1 MENTKKMLSFI
12 QSSPTSYQAVD
23 TIKGELD
30 KLGFIELKEG
40 ETFKLE
46 KGKSYYVTR
55 NYSSIIA
62 FKVGTRLNRMS
73 YHIVASHSDAPSF
86 KLKPKNKK
94 NNSGY
99 EVINTE
105 VYGGP
110 IYNTWMDRLLSIAG
124 RVIVKEND
132 QVVIK
137 PVHIKKPMCIIP
149 NLAIH
154 MNRSVND
161 GVKLNPQIDLLP
173 MVSMNQNFDVMDVVA
188 KEVNVIKENIL
199 DTDLFLYPVDQ
210 GAVWGDNNEFVSI
223 YHLDDLQCAY
233 TTLQGFIKG
242 SNQDTVSVYCCFDN
256 EEVGSGTKQGADS
269 TFLMDTLQRINSG
282 LGNNPEQL
290 QQALASSMIVSADN
304 AHSIHP
310 NHPEKSDPTNVVSI
324 NDGIVL
330 KYNANQ
336 HYSTDGLS
344 AALFKEICHDEQIQ
358 FQSFTNRSDE
368 RGGGTLGAISTSHVS
383 ILSVDI
389 GCAQLAMH
397 SAFETAGVQ
406 DTDMMILAMEKFFNA
421 HLVSDANHQYRIE
434 R

>member
-1 MENTKKMLSFI
+1 MENTKKMMSFI
-12 QSSPTSYQAVD
+12 QSSPTCYQAVD
-23 TIKGELD
+23 TIKGELV
-30 KLGFIELKEG
+30 KEG
-40 ETFKLE
+40 FQEIKESDTYHLE
-46 KGKSYYVTR
+46 KGKKYFVIR

-62 FKVGTRLNRMS
+62 FKIGERLNQMS
-73 YHIVASHSDAPSF
+73 YHVVASHSDAPSF
-86 KLKPKNKK
+86 KLKPKHKK
-94 NNSGY
+94 TNSGY
-99 EVINTE
+99 EVMNTE

-110 IYNTWMDRLLSIAG
+110 IYNTWMDRLLSVAG
-124 RVIVKEND
+124 RVLVKEND
-132 QVVIK
+132 TIRIL
-137 PVHIKKPMCIIP
+137 PVHMKEPLCLIP

-154 MNRSVND
+154 MNRSVNE
-161 GVKLNPQIDLLP
+161 GVKLNPQIDMLP
-173 MVSMNQNFDVMDVVA
+173 MISKNKEYDLMDVIA
-188 KEVNVIKENIL
+188 KKVNIDKEQIL
-199 DTDLFLYPVDQ
+199 DTDLFLYPIDN
-210 GAVWGDNNEFVSI
+210 GYVWGDQNEFVSM

-242 SNQDTVSVYCCFDN
+242 SNRDTVSVYCCFDN

-269 TFLMDTLQRINSG
+269 TFLMDTIQRINSG
-282 LGNNPEQL
+282 LGYDFEML
-290 QQALASSMIVSADN
+290 QKALASSMIVSADN

-324 NDGIVL
+324 NEGIVL

-344 AALFKEICHDEQIQ
+344 AALFKEICQDEKIK

-397 SAFETAGVQ
+397 SALETAGVL
-406 DTDMMILAMEKFFNA
+406 DTDMMIYALEKFFNA
-421 HLVSDANHQYRIE
+421 HIVSDASYQYRVE

>member
-62 FKVGTRLNRMS
+62 FKVGTRLDRMS

-137 PVHIKKPMCIIP
+137 PVHIKTPMCIIP

-173 MVSMNQNFDVMDVVA
+173 MVSKNQSFDVMDVVA
-188 KEVNVIKENIL
+188 KEVNVNKENIL

-282 LGNNPEQL
+282 LGNNAEQL

-344 AALFKEICHDEQIQ
+344 AALFKEICHDEQIK

-406 DTDMMILAMEKFFNA
+406 DTDMMILAMEKFFSA